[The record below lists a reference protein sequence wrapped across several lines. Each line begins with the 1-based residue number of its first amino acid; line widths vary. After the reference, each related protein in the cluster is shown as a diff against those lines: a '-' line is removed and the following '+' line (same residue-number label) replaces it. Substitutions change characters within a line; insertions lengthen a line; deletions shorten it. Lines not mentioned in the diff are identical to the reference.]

1 VIAKST
7 VIEGRGGKSGGR
19 AAKVVGLTSG
29 GLRCVLATGLR
40 SPQGGLTA
48 AQKSAE
54 GKVGGSAPPKA
65 RTVEVVSRAV
75 YLARAMRQKN
85 QIELNS
91 GTGAEGEAQSAA
103 VRETEA
109 SAAKASLEHP
119 AVAGPSMEAVVER
132 ENLKK
137 ALAQVK
143 RNKGAAGVDGMTVGE
158 LPGYLKEHW
167 PTIRARLLDGTY
179 KPQPV
184 RRVEIPKASGGL
196 RPLGIPTVLDRFI
209 QQAVMQVLQADWD
222 GTFSEASF
230 GFRPGRSAHQAVERA
245 QAYIASGHAVVVDID
260 LEKFF
265 ERVNHDILM
274 GLVAKRVADKR
285 LLKLT
290 RGFLNAGGMEGGSVS
305 PTEEGTPQ
313 GGPLSPL
320 LSNLMLDVL
329 DKELQKRG
337 HRFVRYADDCNIY
350 VRSQR
355 AGERVLAGIE
365 RFLEKRLK
373 LKINKAKSAVAK
385 PSVRKFLGF
394 SFTGGTEP
402 RRRIAPQAL
411 ARFKARV
418 RELTRR
424 TRGRS
429 LAQIVKE
436 LSVYLIGWRGYF
448 GSCQTPSVLRK
459 LDEWIRRRL
468 RTIAWK
474 QWKYGPARFAELRR
488 RGVGRNLAAQ
498 TAGNPHGPWRLA
510 NSPALTI
517 ALPNGFFVSLGLASV
532 AAKQSA

>member
-1 VIAKST
+1 
-7 VIEGRGGKSGGR
+7 
-19 AAKVVGLTSG
+19 
-29 GLRCVLATGLR
+29 
-40 SPQGGLTA
+40 
-48 AQKSAE
+48 
-54 GKVGGSAPPKA
+54 
-65 RTVEVVSRAV
+65 
-75 YLARAMRQKN
+75 MRQKN
-85 QIELNS
+85 QIELNL
-91 GTGAEGEAQSAA
+91 GTGAKGEAPNAA
-103 VRETEA
+103 AQETEA
-109 SAAKASLEHP
+109 RAAKACPERP

-137 ALAQVK
+137 ALARVK
-143 RNKGAAGVDGMTVGE
+143 RNKGAAGIDKMSVDD
-158 LPGYLKEHW
+158 LSAHLKEHW
-167 PTIRARLLDGTY
+167 PTIRAQLLTGIY

-184 RRVEIPKASGGL
+184 RRVEIPKTSGGT

-245 QAYIASGHAVVVDID
+245 QAYIAAGHGFVVDID

-265 ERVNHDILM
+265 DRVNHDILM
-274 GLVAKRVADKR
+274 GLIAKRVADKR
-285 LLKLT
+285 LLKLI
-290 RGFLNAGGMEGGSVS
+290 RGFLTAGVMEGGLVS

-329 DKELQKRG
+329 DKELEKRG
-337 HRFVRYADDCNIY
+337 HHFVRYADDCNIY

-365 RFLEKRLK
+365 RFLERRLK
-373 LKINKAKSAVAK
+373 LKVNKAKSAVAK
-385 PSVRKFLGF
+385 PNVRKFLGF
-394 SFTGGTEP
+394 SFTSGREP

-424 TRGRS
+424 TGGQS

-448 GSCQTPSVLRK
+448 GFCQTPSVLRA

-468 RTIAWK
+468 RAIAWK
-474 QWKYGPARFAELRR
+474 QWKCGPARFAELRR
-488 RGVGRNLAAQ
+488 RGVGRDLAAR
-498 TAGNPHGPWRLA
+498 TAGSPHGPWRLA
-510 NSPALTI
+510 ASPALSI
-517 ALPNGFFVSLGLASV
+517 ALSNALFGSLGAASV
-532 AAKQSA
+532 AQCRSHNPPNRRIRTRMYGGVGGEES